1 MVMLVVAGDLY
12 AELEFPFHPDNTV
25 KQIVAGI
32 LKELGQAVHQ
42 AYPSLQL
49 YHIFAADLGGLAAYD
64 DHDHQIHLSLG
75 GQVRTPPDFLLRSR
89 LDELINQ
96 ALHTVLRD
104 IDAEGQYRWD
114 DFVVHRA
121 ITPQSSDIQHTLFDG
136 ELHWGDS
143 AHVETYAV
151 REEHLVPGTSQK
163 TMINQ
168 LLAHEFHARVQT
180 ALREKRAQL
189 RELGLFPDGKMTTHF
204 SWSNYQSRLTHT
216 SIARQHAEHLSSR
229 DVRAILY
236 EHIFTESVLGPVLY
250 TQFRAMNEAG
260 NVDVNTSER
269 FTKGGLYAD
278 FGVSKKGDFFQFG
291 LPFAV
296 QSEGLH
302 GKDVTKAAVLLFAAS
317 QAMTHYVVDAGL
329 SSFCKVGLSSQMGT
343 TTTRMHV
350 ETGRYLDDDRVYR
363 ALQKTFPLT
372 PQGIVDW
379 LDLDSPGIYGQL
391 SLLAQTAN
399 PHLLGYVWSRIE
411 PARREILLREY
422 ARL

>member
-1 MVMLVVAGDLY
+1 MVAGDLY

-32 LKELGQAVHQ
+32 LKELGHAVHQ
-42 AYPSLQL
+42 AYPSLPL

-75 GQVRTPPDFLLRSR
+75 GQVRTPHDFLLRSH

-114 DFVVHRA
+114 DFVVHHA

-143 AHVETYAV
+143 AHVESYTV
-151 REEHLVPGTSQK
+151 REEHLVPGTSQTSQK
-163 TMINQ
+163 IIVNQ
-168 LLAHEFHARVQT
+168 LLAHEFHARIQT
-180 ALREKRAQL
+180 AMREKRGLL
-189 RELGLFPDGKMTTHF
+189 RELGLFPDGKLTTHF
-204 SWSNYQSRLTHT
+204 QWANHQSRLTHT
-216 SIARQHAEHLSSR
+216 SIARQHVEDLSPR
-229 DVRAILY
+229 AVREILY
-236 EHIFTESVLGPVLY
+236 KHIFTEAVLGPVLY
-250 TQFRAMNEAG
+250 TQFCAMDEAG
-260 NVDVNTSER
+260 NIDVNTSEK

-317 QAMTHYVVDAGL
+317 HAMAHYVVDAGI
-329 SSFCKVGLSSQMGT
+329 SPFCKVGLSSQMGK

-350 ETGRYLDDDRVYR
+350 ETGRYLDDDRAYR

-379 LDLDSPGIYGQL
+379 LGLDTPAIYGQL
-391 SLLAQTAN
+391 SLLARTAN
-399 PHLLGYVWSRIE
+399 PHLPGYVWSRIE
-411 PARREILLREY
+411 PGRRENLLREY
-422 ARL
+422 AR